1 MFVQRELEDII
12 HNKFILD
19 ATYLGKYSRETMEG
33 VQHILSVNGGKL
45 NITDEDYAIL
55 DLDQRF
61 KRLLRY
67 QLLHE

>member
-1 MFVQRELEDII
+1 
-12 HNKFILD
+12 
-19 ATYLGKYSRETMEG
+19 MEG

-55 DLDQRF
+55 DAAKQF